1 MEGQVVHGDGL
12 LVNIANEVKLEEDE
26 EDFCSCCEDEEELE
40 DREET
45 TSDEEEDEVT
55 EDNNEKE
62 SARESCEVDLDEHS
76 IKLFFKG
83 ISIAGPG
90 DSDYLALMDGLLEAV
105 KSKMRKVYAFTDS
118 EILYQQIMHEESLD
132 NPLLLALR
140 QRILDHANDLEAL
153 FLKLVPN
160 TGLAKRWTSQS
171 SNGVVSSHVEGDES
185 TENCQYAAGMGFL
198 MMMTTLKCTHSSVL
212 TALEE
217 ANALLRTSFTAR
229 IQIVLF
235 FWILMDSY
243 VNWASSSS
251 QSENSCVDCPVNPEF
266 EDSGATIIC
275 LNFVTVRCAVLVADS
290 VSGTDQQTCQC
301 AFWDEGITLQD
312 LATQPTQQFEQWAW
326 DSFESL
332 PMMMDAYSDEERS
345 QLAVRD
351 FWLVD
356 SSLTQ
361 TTRKHQSHHVVQTLM
376 SMP

>member
-76 IKLFFKG
+76 IKLFFK
-83 ISIAGPG
+83 
-90 DSDYLALMDGLLEAV
+90 DYLALMDGLLEAV

-118 EILYQQIMHEESLD
+118 EILYQQ
-132 NPLLLALR
+132 
-140 QRILDHANDLEAL
+140 RILDHANDLEA
-153 FLKLVPN
+153 FVLKLVPN
-160 TGLAKRWTSQS
+160 TGLAKALDLAKVAI
-171 SNGVVSSHVEGDES
+171 GVVSSHVEGDES
-185 TENCQYAAGMGFL
+185 TENCPICCEDRLL
-198 MMMTTLKCTHSSVL
+198 MMMTTLKCTHKFCSHCMKTYVAEKSNLVKSPL
-212 TALEE
+212 VKALEE
-217 ANALLRTSFTAR
+217 ANALNSGQAFTAR
-229 IQIVLF
+229 IQIEVHVCGLVP
-235 FWILMDSY
+235 WH
-243 VNWASSSS
+243 SSMTCEDYQNLPLEERDAGDITLHRLAQNKRWRRCS
-251 QSENSCVDCPVNPEF
+251 QCRRMIELTHGCYHMTCWD
-266 EDSGATIIC
+266 G
-275 LNFVTVRCAVLVADS
+275 
-290 VSGTDQQTCQC
+290 QQTCQC
-301 AFWDEGITLQD
+301 AFWDEDYTQD

-345 QLAVRD
+345 QLALIQR
-351 FWLVD
+351 FLAGGF
-356 SSLTQ
+356 SLTDH
-361 TTRKHQSHHVVQTLM
+361 RAYQSPPLPGQTLM